1 MLKTKSGL
9 PAYDA
14 ETMAQ
19 ARAEYQKFY
28 DALAHLRHCS
38 DYDRLLMP
46 SIKNFLRH
54 EIENPI
60 NPVALAA
67 NLSKLA
73 EENDTEREHKLKE
86 QLECDEISQ
95 AKFDYEMERIKLSR
109 MERKAE
115 LDKNPNLRKAIKKQ
129 KKKAKCLDCG
139 VVQVFME
146 GQRICAPCKGKNKS
160 ANAHLFVRY

>member
-1 MLKTKSGL
+1 MLKTKSGI

-14 ETMAQ
+14 ETMGQ

-46 SIKNFLRH
+46 NIKNFLRH

-67 NLSKLA
+67 NLSRLA
-73 EENDTEREHKLKE
+73 EENDIDREHKLKE
-86 QLECDEISQ
+86 QLECDEISD
-95 AKFDYEMERIKLSR
+95 AKFQYEMERIKLSR

-115 LDKNPNLRKAIKKQ
+115 FDKNPNLRKAIKKQ
-129 KKKAKCLDCG
+129 KKKVA
-139 VVQVFME
+139 
-146 GQRICAPCKGKNKS
+146 RP
-160 ANAHLFVRY
+160 FVEPPKIVEIQDKQDNDEKQESDSFSDVEMPE

>member
-1 MLKTKSGL
+1 MLKTKSGI
-9 PAYDA
+9 PAFDA
-14 ETMAQ
+14 ETMGQ

-73 EENDTEREHKLKE
+73 EENDTEREHKLRE
-86 QLECDEISQ
+86 QLECDEISE
-95 AKFDYEMERIKLSR
+95 AKFQYEMERIKLSR

-115 LDKNPNLRKAIKKQ
+115 FDKSVNLRKAIKKQ
-129 KKKAKCLDCG
+129 KKKVAKPFVEPPK
-139 VVQVFME
+139 VVEIQDNNE
-146 GQRICAPCKGKNKS
+146 KS
-160 ANAHLFVRY
+160 DSFSDVEMPE

>member
-9 PAYDA
+9 PVYDA

-19 ARAEYQKFY
+19 ARVEYQKFY

-46 SIKNFLRH
+46 NIKNFLRH

-67 NLSKLA
+67 NMSKLA

-95 AKFDYEMERIKLSR
+95 AKFDYEMDRIKLSR

-115 LDKNPNLRKAIKKQ
+115 FDKNPNLRKAIKKQ
-129 KKKAKCLDCG
+129 KKKIAKPFVEPPKEIQENQEKQEND
-139 VVQVFME
+139 E
-146 GQRICAPCKGKNKS
+146 KS
-160 ANAHLFVRY
+160 DSFSDVEMPE